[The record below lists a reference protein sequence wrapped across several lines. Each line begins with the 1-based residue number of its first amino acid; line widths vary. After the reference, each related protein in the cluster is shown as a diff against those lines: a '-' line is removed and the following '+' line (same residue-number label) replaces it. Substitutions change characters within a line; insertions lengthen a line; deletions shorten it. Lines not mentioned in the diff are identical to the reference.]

1 MNTPFWLNDP
11 TILLSQDSITKIWPS
26 KTMDPNEKIN
36 AITRLVII
44 MTLLGF
50 LITKNMRVVVTGVAT
65 LIALVVLYFAQ
76 KNAGES
82 ETVEPYE
89 GFNTMNKEQLNGSD
103 FTRPTVSNPVM
114 NVLMTDYQDN
124 PNRPKAAPSYNPI
137 IKDEINKATEDF
149 VVNQF
154 DDKTGIKDRLF
165 KDLGD
170 QFDLDMS
177 MRQWYPTANTNI
189 PNDQKAFAEFCYG
202 DMKSCKEGHEESCIK
217 TMPHR
222 HINL

>member
-1 MNTPFWLNDP
+1 MNAPFWLNDP
-11 TILLSQDSITKIWPS
+11 TILLSHDSITKIWPS
-26 KTMDPNEKIN
+26 RTMDPNEKLN

-50 LITKNMRVVVTGVAT
+50 LITKNIRVVVTGVAT

-76 KNAGES
+76 KKSSKS

-89 GFNTMNKEQLNGSD
+89 GFNTMSKEQLNSSD
-103 FTRPTVSNPVM
+103 FTRPTVNNPVM

-124 PNRPKAAPSYNPI
+124 PDRPKAAPSYNPI

-202 DMKSCKEGHEESCIK
+202 GMKSCKEGHEEACVK
-217 TMPHR
+217 TMDYR